1 GCGTSSNGI
10 TISPGATFGC
20 AIGWATGGGFTGR
33 AAFCFFASS
42 VAATNNVR
50 ASSAMSAARLYV
62 RTSMPP
68 FAFVSFASVSLRS
81 AAWYVSL
88 WSPPAV
94 MASACAEIARPIAA
108 FASCLLGTAAPPA
121 RRRILFRHFLDR
133 MLQRLRA
140 RLILARADEIDAAVV
155 RVRPPL
161 RRDRGKRKQ
170 QQKRRALHRVPP
182 ASWGIVAVAGSAN
195 AMLSS
200 CSWP

>member
-1 GCGTSSNGI
+1 MRRVGED
-10 TISPGATFGC
+10 
-20 AIGWATGGGFTGR
+20 
-33 AAFCFFASS
+33 
-42 VAATNNVR
+42 
-50 ASSAMSAARLYV
+50 L
-62 RTSMPP
+62 
-68 FAFVSFASVSLRS
+68 
-81 AAWYVSL
+81 
-88 WSPPAV
+88 
-94 MASACAEIARPIAA
+94 IAH
-108 FASCLLGTAAPPA
+108 A

-200 CSWP
+200 CSWPAFTSTFRVIGERNAGLDSVISYVPGARSTGAGVTNGAFNSIVDPFATLRMLVTSPHGNAFSAMRPGATAIGGGAIVFAD